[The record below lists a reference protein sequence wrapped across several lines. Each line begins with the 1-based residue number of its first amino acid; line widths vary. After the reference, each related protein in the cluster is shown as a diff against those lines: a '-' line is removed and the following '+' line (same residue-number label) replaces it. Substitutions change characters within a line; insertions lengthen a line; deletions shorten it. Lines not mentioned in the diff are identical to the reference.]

1 MLDISLFC
9 EDEDVDNERLAIC
22 LRAIFLPPFLFLSL
36 FFSLALREE
45 RLVVRVEVG
54 VVRGAYKL

>member
-1 MLDISLFC
+1 MLDISLWC
-9 EDEDVDNERLAIC
+9 EDDDVDNERLAIC
-22 LRAIFLPPFLFLSL
+22 LRAMFLPPFLFLSL
-36 FFSLALREE
+36 FFSLALNEE